1 MNWSLQK
8 LNVACAKKIE
18 NKESPPKV
26 VTPTVN
32 EESVIRTVCL
42 ANEGGGEDALY
53 MRGDLVRAVAM
64 LPRVILL
71 LFFRGDGKVARKN
84 RDIFVALLLLNQRQL
99 ITKKIYFVF
108 YYVLSIVSVFF
119 LVKIPKYY

>member
-32 EESVIRTVCL
+32 EESVITRFI
-42 ANEGGGEDALY
+42 ADS
-53 MRGDLVRAVAM
+53 
-64 LPRVILL
+64 
-71 LFFRGDGKVARKN
+71 FKGK
-84 RDIFVALLLLNQRQL
+84 
-99 ITKKIYFVF
+99 
-108 YYVLSIVSVFF
+108 
-119 LVKIPKYY
+119 

>member
-32 EESVIRTVCL
+32 EESVIRIQDQTRCSQP
-42 ANEGGGEDALY
+42 ALI
-53 MRGDLVRAVAM
+53 GDQTNAC
-64 LPRVILL
+64 
-71 LFFRGDGKVARKN
+71 G
-84 RDIFVALLLLNQRQL
+84 
-99 ITKKIYFVF
+99 
-108 YYVLSIVSVFF
+108 
-119 LVKIPKYY
+119 

>member
-42 ANEGGGEDALY
+42 ANEGGGEDPLY

-71 LFFRGDGKVARKN
+71 PFFRGDGKVARKN

-99 ITKKIYFVF
+99 ITKKYT
-108 YYVLSIVSVFF
+108 LFF
-119 LVKIPKYY
+119 TTFFRLCQFFFW

>member
-32 EESVIRTVCL
+32 EEQSK
-42 ANEGGGEDALY
+42 DAY
-53 MRGDLVRAVAM
+53 
-64 LPRVILL
+64 P
-71 LFFRGDGKVARKN
+71 DGN
-84 RDIFVALLLLNQRQL
+84 
-99 ITKKIYFVF
+99 
-108 YYVLSIVSVFF
+108 
-119 LVKIPKYY
+119 

>member
-32 EESVIRTVCL
+32 EESATL
-42 ANEGGGEDALY
+42 
-53 MRGDLVRAVAM
+53 
-64 LPRVILL
+64 
-71 LFFRGDGKVARKN
+71 
-84 RDIFVALLLLNQRQL
+84 
-99 ITKKIYFVF
+99 
-108 YYVLSIVSVFF
+108 
-119 LVKIPKYY
+119 

>member
-32 EESVIRTVCL
+32 EES
-42 ANEGGGEDALY
+42 AH
-53 MRGDLVRAVAM
+53 
-64 LPRVILL
+64 LPWSSPSLK
-71 LFFRGDGKVARKN
+71 DE
-84 RDIFVALLLLNQRQL
+84 
-99 ITKKIYFVF
+99 ITTSADSSSK
-108 YYVLSIVSVFF
+108 
-119 LVKIPKYY
+119 